1 MSVIKWIHF
10 SDLHFNKTNINT
22 RLLRDSIRSF
32 LTENQIECDY
42 AFFSGDLR
50 NAPDHCFQKDSVKYL
65 RELCEAVNVSPDHF
79 FMIPG
84 NHDVDREIEKRD
96 QAVKRILNNHGS
108 EKGYYNTA
116 DGKIE
121 ESDLQDIKTGQKQ
134 YLEIIEEFYEGNP
147 DRIEKYKGTSHFL
160 VETED
165 FNIIHLDS
173 TLVYTKGQEESLVIG
188 TDLLYDLL
196 EKVNQHKYTII
207 LTHYPFDALKA
218 EEKTQVCRI
227 LEQFGVQIWMSGHL
241 HDVLVQQHRK
251 AFYEFQCG
259 NLLTDGGIP
268 NILIGQLDI
277 ESGEGEVRAY
287 MWQQNGGWTL
297 NRFLDRMSKVD
308 KSLYCF
314 ELSPTEFMKRSGKVS
329 VKETDRPEISEL
341 RSLAVEKIEKM
352 YEDRHTIL
360 KDCIYG
366 DLKYPVVVKA
376 WTPAEADTIYVID
389 KLERNSYCLEKMEKW
404 IQILDEYE
412 ENYRRIVQRS
422 SIGILQLVVE
432 EACSDEQ
439 KEYYEKDFR
448 DICEKFYRNRE
459 LEIDIIERDTLEKN
473 TNLEKDNKIY
483 ISSISVLP
491 VKKEMIYAMDI
502 GIVAQVSATRPVL
515 VGDYDSIQEINR
527 QIEQYYQKTWDEWKE
542 HIECHQNDEMMLE
555 RITSQPNKN
564 EISDGTLT
572 DELTYEV
579 THNDSSILSILFD
592 RYLYLGGAHGTPL
605 RKSMVV
611 NLNTGEP
618 IKLHEILPVS
628 FSELMDI
635 LRNQLYVRYGSEDT
649 EVLEVCY
656 KNIVD
661 LYHEVDEFKFYI
673 RYSALY
679 IYFDVYEI
687 SSYSMGYVDL
697 YIMDLQEFLSE
708 RCDISECDIV
718 RKQAIFEKIFKP
730 NIR

>member
-1 MSVIKWIHF
+1 M
-10 SDLHFNKTNINT
+10 
-22 RLLRDSIRSF
+22 
-32 LTENQIECDY
+32 
-42 AFFSGDLR
+42 
-50 NAPDHCFQKDSVKYL
+50 
-65 RELCEAVNVSPDHF
+65 
-79 FMIPG
+79 
-84 NHDVDREIEKRD
+84 
-96 QAVKRILNNHGS
+96 
-108 EKGYYNTA
+108 
-116 DGKIE
+116 
-121 ESDLQDIKTGQKQ
+121 
-134 YLEIIEEFYEGNP
+134 
-147 DRIEKYKGTSHFL
+147 
-160 VETED
+160 
-165 FNIIHLDS
+165 
-173 TLVYTKGQEESLVIG
+173 
-188 TDLLYDLL
+188 
-196 EKVNQHKYTII
+196 
-207 LTHYPFDALKA
+207 
-218 EEKTQVCRI
+218 
-227 LEQFGVQIWMSGHL
+227 
-241 HDVLVQQHRK
+241 
-251 AFYEFQCG
+251 
-259 NLLTDGGIP
+259 
-268 NILIGQLDI
+268 
-277 ESGEGEVRAY
+277 
-287 MWQQNGGWTL
+287 
-297 NRFLDRMSKVD
+297 
-308 KSLYCF
+308 
-314 ELSPTEFMKRSGKVS
+314 
-329 VKETDRPEISEL
+329 
-341 RSLAVEKIEKM
+341 
-352 YEDRHTIL
+352 
-360 KDCIYG
+360 
-366 DLKYPVVVKA
+366 
-376 WTPAEADTIYVID
+376 
-389 KLERNSYCLEKMEKW
+389 
-404 IQILDEYE
+404 
-412 ENYRRIVQRS
+412 
-422 SIGILQLVVE
+422 
-432 EACSDEQ
+432 
-439 KEYYEKDFR
+439 
-448 DICEKFYRNRE
+448 

>member
-1 MSVIKWIHF
+1 M
-10 SDLHFNKTNINT
+10 
-22 RLLRDSIRSF
+22 
-32 LTENQIECDY
+32 
-42 AFFSGDLR
+42 
-50 NAPDHCFQKDSVKYL
+50 
-65 RELCEAVNVSPDHF
+65 
-79 FMIPG
+79 
-84 NHDVDREIEKRD
+84 
-96 QAVKRILNNHGS
+96 
-108 EKGYYNTA
+108 
-116 DGKIE
+116 
-121 ESDLQDIKTGQKQ
+121 
-134 YLEIIEEFYEGNP
+134 
-147 DRIEKYKGTSHFL
+147 
-160 VETED
+160 
-165 FNIIHLDS
+165 
-173 TLVYTKGQEESLVIG
+173 
-188 TDLLYDLL
+188 
-196 EKVNQHKYTII
+196 
-207 LTHYPFDALKA
+207 
-218 EEKTQVCRI
+218 
-227 LEQFGVQIWMSGHL
+227 
-241 HDVLVQQHRK
+241 
-251 AFYEFQCG
+251 
-259 NLLTDGGIP
+259 LTDGGIP

-542 HIECHQNDEMMLE
+542 HIECHQNDEMILE

>member
-1 MSVIKWIHF
+1 MPDVKCVLIHDNFQNFKSYNIPKAQLVIA
-10 SDLHFNKTNINT
+10 D
-22 RLLRDSIRSF
+22 
-32 LTENQIECDY
+32 
-42 AFFSGDLR
+42 
-50 NAPDHCFQKDSVKYL
+50 
-65 RELCEAVNVSPDHF
+65 
-79 FMIPG
+79 IP
-84 NHDVDREIEKRD
+84 
-96 QAVKRILNNHGS
+96 
-108 EKGYYNTA
+108 YN
-116 DGKIE
+116 
-121 ESDLQDIKTGQKQ
+121 
-134 YLEIIEEFYEGNP
+134 
-147 DRIEKYKGTSHFL
+147 
-160 VETED
+160 
-165 FNIIHLDS
+165 
-173 TLVYTKGQEESLVIG
+173 IG
-188 TDLLYDLL
+188 TDFYASRPDWYVDGDNKNGESSKARKAAFNTDFTFNIAEYFHFCNRLLKKEPGTG
-196 EKVNQHKYTII
+196 EKDAPCMIVFCAFQQIPKVITEAEKYGFKNYIP
-207 LTHYPFDALKA
+207 LVFCKNYSPQVLKA
-218 EEKTQVCRI
+218 NMKIVGATEYA
-227 LEQFGVQIWMSGHL
+227 L
-241 HDVLVQQHRK
+241 VLYRGKLPKFRNLGEDGK

-268 NILIGQLDI
+268 NIIIGQLDI

>member
-32 LTENQIECDY
+32 LTENQIKCDY

-79 FMIPG
+79 FMVPG

-96 QAVKRILNNHGS
+96 QAVKRILDNHGS
-108 EKGYYNTA
+108 EKGYYNT
-116 DGKIE
+116 DEGKIK
-121 ESDLQDIKTGQKQ
+121 ESDLRDIKTGQKQ

-147 DRIEKYKGTSHFL
+147 ERIEKYKGTSHFL

-173 TLVYTKGQEESLVIG
+173 TLVYTKGQDESLVIG

-196 EKVNQHKYTII
+196 EKVDQHKYTII

-227 LEQFGVQIWMSGHL
+227 LEQFGV
-241 HDVLVQQHRK
+241 
-251 AFYEFQCG
+251 
-259 NLLTDGGIP
+259 
-268 NILIGQLDI
+268 
-277 ESGEGEVRAY
+277 
-287 MWQQNGGWTL
+287 
-297 NRFLDRMSKVD
+297 
-308 KSLYCF
+308 
-314 ELSPTEFMKRSGKVS
+314 
-329 VKETDRPEISEL
+329 
-341 RSLAVEKIEKM
+341 
-352 YEDRHTIL
+352 
-360 KDCIYG
+360 
-366 DLKYPVVVKA
+366 
-376 WTPAEADTIYVID
+376 
-389 KLERNSYCLEKMEKW
+389 
-404 IQILDEYE
+404 DEYE